1 VSAMHGSPIS
11 PKKSPMLRAVKE
23 DKRWAVDLLTR
34 ASQEGL
40 GDTPAALAVPLNYLA
55 FRNPSLALYEQKAGP
70 LNPKL
75 ALGPWL
81 PASIRCQAL
90 VICGSAMTAVPMQA
104 ADLFV
109 DVLYPAGCR
118 TVILTGGGLRN
129 VALCNDLVERE
140 LTAAVGAKEP
150 WPIGKL
156 PKTVTLQKQ
165 GVSKPVLEASATVP
179 TSAED
184 RQRFCS
190 EADVMLELFVL
201 RCSRRGLEVH
211 FGGDETATDDG
222 SLATPSS
229 VPRAYVERKSQTT
242 GESCAFSRALL
253 GHLGHDLVAK
263 GANVA
268 IVQHPQAQ
276 LRTVLTWEKQA
287 GKSPMAWCPRPSA
300 AELEVSLASML
311 LYALGEF
318 QCIQKHASE
327 GICLMPPDF
336 PFSLVGP
343 LGNLEPLLRKQIS
356 EECVSGG
363 WTAYPASLGI
373 GMDLVPLD

>member
-1 VSAMHGSPIS
+1 MSCHDSPLS

-40 GDTPAALAVPLNYLA
+40 GNTPAALAAPLNYLA

-81 PASIRCQAL
+81 PASMRCQAL

-118 TVILTGGGLRN
+118 TVILTGGGLCN
-129 VALCNDLVERE
+129 LALCNDLVERE
-140 LTAAVGAKEP
+140 LTAAVGTKEP
-150 WPIGKL
+150 WPIGTQ

-165 GVSKPVLEASATVP
+165 GVSKPVLEASAAVP
-179 TSAED
+179 TSAEE

-201 RCSRRGLEVH
+201 RCSRRGLDVH
-211 FGGDETATDDG
+211 FGGDETSTDDG
-222 SLATPSS
+222 SLSSPSS
-229 VPRAYVERKSQTT
+229 VPRAYVERTSQTT
-242 GESCAFSRALL
+242 GAKALV
-253 GHLGHDLVAK
+253 HIEAMHMQPMRTPCIATCVT
-263 GANVA
+263 
-268 IVQHPQAQ
+268 QAY
-276 LRTVLTWEKQA
+276 T
-287 GKSPMAWCPRPSA
+287 
-300 AELEVSLASML
+300 
-311 LYALGEF
+311 
-318 QCIQKHASE
+318 
-327 GICLMPPDF
+327 
-336 PFSLVGP
+336 
-343 LGNLEPLLRKQIS
+343 
-356 EECVSGG
+356 
-363 WTAYPASLGI
+363 
-373 GMDLVPLD
+373 